1 MVQVWFKS
9 SALTG
14 LDSHKFRYFFPTSG
28 TVQGYCNRSRLN
40 IWMPCPWCAAAGP
53 GPDLYTRCICNDEN
67 VTRINV
73 LSLLL
78 IIVAPQITTHP
89 QNKTVTEGNN
99 ITLSCNASGDPEP
112 VISWF
117 RGESVLTR
125 DDARIFLGADSKQL
139 TITSIKRNNT
149 GEYRCVANN
158 SAGNATGAPNEHIA
172 QNHLTKH
179 CWTYFRI

>member
-28 TVQGYCNRSRLN
+28 TVRGYCNRSRLN
-40 IWMPCPWCAAAGP
+40 IWMPCPWCAAASP

>member
-1 MVQVWFKS
+1 MK
-9 SALTG
+9 
-14 LDSHKFRYFFPTSG
+14 R
-28 TVQGYCNRSRLN
+28 R
-40 IWMPCPWCAAAGP
+40 
-53 GPDLYTRCICNDEN
+53 ICNDEN

-73 LSLLL
+73 LTLLL

-112 VISWF
+112 TISWF
-117 RGESVLTR
+117 RGGSVLTR

-158 SAGNATGAPNEHIA
+158 SAGNATSDAAKLNV
-172 QNHLTKH
+172 QCK
-179 CWTYFRI
+179 YS

>member
-14 LDSHKFRYFFPTSG
+14 LDSHKFRYFSPTSG
-28 TVQGYCNRSRLN
+28 TVKGYCNRSRLN
-40 IWMPCPWCAAAGP
+40 TWMPCPWCATASL
-53 GPDLYTRCICNDEN
+53 GPDFYKIKRCICNDEN
-67 VTRINV
+67 VTRVNV
-73 LSLLL
+73 LTLLL

-89 QNKTVTEGNN
+89 QNTTVTEGNN

-112 VISWF
+112 TISWF
-117 RGESVLTR
+117 RGGSVLTS
-125 DDARIFLGADSKQL
+125 DDSRIFLGADSKQL

-158 SAGNATGAPNEHIA
+158 SAGNATSDVAKLIV
-172 QNHLTKH
+172 QCK
-179 CWTYFRI
+179 

>member
-28 TVQGYCNRSRLN
+28 TVQGYCNRSR
-40 IWMPCPWCAAAGP
+40 
-53 GPDLYTRCICNDEN
+53 
-67 VTRINV
+67 INV
-73 LSLLL
+73 LTLLL

-89 QNKTVTEGNN
+89 QNTTVTEGNN

-112 VISWF
+112 TISWF
-117 RGESVLTR
+117 RGGSVLTS
-125 DDARIFLGADSKQL
+125 DDSRIFLGADSKQL

-158 SAGNATGAPNEHIA
+158 SAGNATSDAAKLIVQCKYSWFLLA
-172 QNHLTKH
+172 FTRKRTLSD
-179 CWTYFRI
+179 WSFRYSLFL